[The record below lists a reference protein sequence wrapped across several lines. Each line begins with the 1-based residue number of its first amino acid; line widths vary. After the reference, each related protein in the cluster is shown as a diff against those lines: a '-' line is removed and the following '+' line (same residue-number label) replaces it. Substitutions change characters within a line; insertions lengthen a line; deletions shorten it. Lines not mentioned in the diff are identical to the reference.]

1 MLDPTDVPETSSGN
15 APWGTRKGE
24 DALHPDDPGR
34 DPGSISGPIHV
45 PHRSRFALSFAHTQ
59 FRAGP
64 QLSLGSSQKEIVG
77 GSGQCPILSFVIPE
91 WTRSGHIRDPGNHR

>member
-34 DPGSISGPIHV
+34 DPGAISGPIHV
-45 PHRSRFALSFAHTQ
+45 PHRLQTAL
-59 FRAGP
+59 
-64 QLSLGSSQKEIVG
+64 
-77 GSGQCPILSFVIPE
+77 
-91 WTRSGHIRDPGNHR
+91 